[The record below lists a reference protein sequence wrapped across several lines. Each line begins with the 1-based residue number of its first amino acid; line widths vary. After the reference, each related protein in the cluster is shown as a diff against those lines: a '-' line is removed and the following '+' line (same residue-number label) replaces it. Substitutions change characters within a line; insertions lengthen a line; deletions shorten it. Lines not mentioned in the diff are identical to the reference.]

1 MSSTIEDR
9 VILMLNE
16 EGEPHGFWANLEKK
30 TGISAQRWRKAANRR
45 QRPTSEMI
53 EALAKLHPNYAF
65 WMTTGITD
73 ATNGHIAPINALTFP
88 ERLYREQHWAN
99 EYFKLSLE
107 LADELAVAGG
117 IDLTDDEIRS
127 NAYRRVQVFTGYHG
141 SGLVNFGYAISSSEK
156 YKELKEILK
165 KRAAEKATVDFFGD
179 ESRAEMNDSRYS
191 KTDLV
196 IESTDPRTVH
206 QTPNEVFW
214 RPKNHG

>member
-9 VILMLNE
+9 VILILTE
-16 EGEPHGFWANLEKK
+16 DGEPHGFWSNLEKT
-30 TGISAQRWRKAANRR
+30 TGISAQRWRKVANRR

-53 EALAKLHPNYAF
+53 EALAKLHPKYAF
-65 WMTTGITD
+65 WISTGITD

-88 ERLYREQHWAN
+88 ERLYREQHWSN
-99 EYFKLSLE
+99 EYFTRSLE

-117 IDLTDDEIRS
+117 VDLADDEIRS

-141 SGLVNFGYAISSSEK
+141 SGLVNFGYEISSSGK

-165 KRAAEKATVDFFGD
+165 KRTAEKATVDFFGD
-179 ESRAEMNDSRYS
+179 DSPAKMDDSQYS
-191 KTDLV
+191 KTDQV
-196 IESTDPRTVH
+196 IGSKDPRTEH

-214 RPKNHG
+214 RPKNNG

>member
-9 VILMLNE
+9 VILILDEGRKPRGYWSSLE
-16 EGEPHGFWANLEKK
+16 EK
-30 TGISAQRWRKAANRR
+30 TGINAQRWRKVASRL
-45 QRPTSEMI
+45 QRPTSEII
-53 EALAKLHPNYAF
+53 EAIAKLHPHYAF
-65 WMTTGITD
+65 WICTGITD

-107 LADELAVAGG
+107 LADELSVAGG
-117 IDLTDDEIRS
+117 IDLTDDELRS

-141 SGLVNFGYAISSSEK
+141 SGLVNFGYEISSTEK

-165 KRAAEKATVDFFGD
+165 KRTAEKANVDFFGD